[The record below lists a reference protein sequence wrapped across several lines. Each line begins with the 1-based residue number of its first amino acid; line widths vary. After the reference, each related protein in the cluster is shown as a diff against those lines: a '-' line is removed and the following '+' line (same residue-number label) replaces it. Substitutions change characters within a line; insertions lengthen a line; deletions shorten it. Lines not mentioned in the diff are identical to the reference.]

1 MVLKPIHSF
10 IVILLLVLSVGDKI
24 SAGTEPE
31 KEPVP
36 AVWPEQ
42 FHALMLMNKS
52 GSLEIVDL
60 WYDWV
65 NGRNFNIIQK
75 QLGKLTY
82 DLEWNNG
89 TSFYYTL
96 DASKTCRTVHFEVSP
111 LYNQFLCFLLF
122 MLVSVIFWKVC
133 SIID

>member
-1 MVLKPIHSF
+1 MTPIHSLIF
-10 IVILLLVLSVGDKI
+10 FLLVFSVAAD
-24 SAGTEPE
+24 
-31 KEPVP
+31 EPVP
-36 AVWPEQ
+36 APWPEQ
-42 FHALMLMNKS
+42 FHALLMMNKS

-96 DASKTCRTVHFEVSP
+96 DESRTCRVVHFEVS
-111 LYNQFLCFLLF
+111 
-122 MLVSVIFWKVC
+122 II
-133 SIID
+133 SITT